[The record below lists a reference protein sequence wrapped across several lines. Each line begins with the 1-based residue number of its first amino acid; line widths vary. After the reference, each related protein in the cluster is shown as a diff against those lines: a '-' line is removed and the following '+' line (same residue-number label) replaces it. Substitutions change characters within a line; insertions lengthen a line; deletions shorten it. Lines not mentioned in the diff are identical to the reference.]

1 MDLEAARKALP
12 KRNAFSSKRVAF
24 FVAVG
29 LCVIAGIILRSSPYF
44 TQPQAEQN
52 APAAV
57 APSPP
62 PAAATLDVEETEP
75 VPPPQVKQYA
85 PDGVA
90 PSPPPAAA
98 TPPAQNAVTAPTE
111 QAEPTGEAVGEP
123 APAGEADEH
132 AESELPGSGIIL
144 VAKQPVEVRA
154 SPSSSAPAL
163 YGFPAGRPFRVI
175 GREGGFAH
183 IQDLRSSASGWI
195 DEAALARPP
204 RDPAGSAPAPAA
216 SAPAQPKPFSVG
228 RKPTNPSAG
237 PSQRRDRRSR
247 PAPKQPLNRIATA
260 LAYLVEEVF
269 SGGFSATATRACTHK
284 PTAKCKLGC
293 AAQRPFLGV
302 KRTWRGLVSMSAND
316 PKRTFLTTYFF
327 VAIWRYVQA
336 NRGGEHRASD
346 QQQIG

>member
-85 PDGVA
+85 PDAVA
-90 PSPPPAAA
+90 PPTAAK
-98 TPPAQNAVTAPTE
+98 PPAQNAVTAPTE

-228 RKPTNPSAG
+228 RKPTDPSAR
-237 PSQRRDRRSR
+237 PKPITTQKDSAVTQPDRKR
-247 PAPKQPLNRIATA
+247 P
-260 LAYLVEEVF
+260 
-269 SGGFSATATRACTHK
+269 
-284 PTAKCKLGC
+284 
-293 AAQRPFLGV
+293 
-302 KRTWRGLVSMSAND
+302 GL
-316 PKRTFLTTYFF
+316 FG
-327 VAIWRYVQA
+327 
-336 NRGGEHRASD
+336 RGGVFGGIFRN
-346 QQQIG
+346 GN